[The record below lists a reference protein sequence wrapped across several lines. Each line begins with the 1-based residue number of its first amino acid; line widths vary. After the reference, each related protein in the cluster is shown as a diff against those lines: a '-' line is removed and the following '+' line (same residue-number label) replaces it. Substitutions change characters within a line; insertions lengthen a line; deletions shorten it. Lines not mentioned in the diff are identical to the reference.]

1 MITGVCKDVKV
12 PSIQSFVRKLED
24 DSKQFKSQKPIKMTV
39 FARAYDFGDL
49 TVVLQMLLGI
59 PASEVGGNKYLHHA
73 KNLH

>member
-1 MITGVCKDVKV
+1 
-12 PSIQSFVRKLED
+12 
-24 DSKQFKSQKPIKMTV
+24 MTV

-73 KNLH
+73 NNLH